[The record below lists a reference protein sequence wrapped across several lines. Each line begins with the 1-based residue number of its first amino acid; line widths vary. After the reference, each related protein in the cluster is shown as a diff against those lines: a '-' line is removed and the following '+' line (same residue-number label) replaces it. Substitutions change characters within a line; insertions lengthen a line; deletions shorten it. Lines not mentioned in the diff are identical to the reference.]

1 MVQRRGCVGR
11 LIRQFALPYGGNAV
25 YLLIMR
31 ATKKLVLAA
40 ICSTLVGCG
49 PADGVAENSGTATV
63 TILASD
69 VIKVTG
75 TTGIYTY
82 GDGGTK
88 TEIRFPIAVDRA
100 DPVLYHDVQRI
111 GEGGDVVAV
120 LDSYGSR
127 NGGERCA
134 NGRESWVRLF
144 SVAKRRLTDSIPV
157 ESCLDRLVAAEA
169 PVTWHGESFTIGG
182 KQPRLF
188 TIVEG
193 RAKQDEERQ

>member
-1 MVQRRGCVGR
+1 MVQRMGCAA
-11 LIRQFALPYGGNAV
+11 RQIGSLRFPYGGAAV

-31 ATKKLVLAA
+31 ATTKLVLAA
-40 ICSTLVGCG
+40 ICSTLVGCDR
-49 PADGVAENSGTATV
+49 ANGVAENSGAATV

-69 VIKVTG
+69 AIKVIG
-75 TTGIYTY
+75 TTGI
-82 GDGGTK
+82 
-88 TEIRFPIAVDRA
+88 
-100 DPVLYHDVQRI
+100 
-111 GEGGDVVAV
+111 AV

-157 ESCLDRLVAAEA
+157 ESCLDRLVATEP

-182 KQPRLF
+182 KPPRRF

-193 RAKQDEERQ
+193 RARQDEERQ

>member
-1 MVQRRGCVGR
+1 M
-11 LIRQFALPYGGNAV
+11 
-25 YLLIMR
+25 
-31 ATKKLVLAA
+31 AT
-40 ICSTLVGCG
+40 ICSTLAGCG
-49 PADGVAENSGTATV
+49 PADGVAENSGAATV

-69 VIKVTG
+69 AIKVTG

-88 TEIRFPIAVDRA
+88 TEIGFPIAADRA
-100 DPVLYHDVQRI
+100 DPVIYHDVQRI

-127 NGGERCA
+127 NGGERCT

-144 SVAKRRLTDSIPV
+144 SLVKRRLTDSIPV
-157 ESCLDRLVAAEA
+157 ESCLDRLVAAEP
-169 PVTWHGESFTIGG
+169 PVTWHGESFTIGD

-193 RAKQDEERQ
+193 RARQDKERQ